1 MTFVRKLK
9 RNKISVLFGVGILG
23 CFLLN
28 SREIQ
33 KNFFTIGQVRELSQ
47 INAAKDMQLRVSQQ
61 QIQMQAEI
69 ANERYQTGCVLVVS
83 KQDPTTFTS
92 LSEGQPVIDSK
103 RQTPLPT
110 GTVVCDANGN
120 TGKIIPG
127 SDGTPV
133 VGEMAFTG
141 NREVVEAARKS
152 TQLNYV
158 LPTNN

>member
-1 MTFVRKLK
+1 MTFTRKLK
-9 RNKISVLFGVGILG
+9 RNKVSVLFGVGVLG
-23 CFLLN
+23 CFFFN
-28 SREIQ
+28 SAEIQ
-33 KNFFTIGQVRELSQ
+33 KNMAATGKARELTQ
-47 INAAKDMQLRVSQQ
+47 VNVAKDMELRVSQQ

-69 ANERYQTGCVLVVS
+69 GNERYQTGCVLVVS
-83 KQDPTTFTS
+83 KEDPTTFTS

-103 RQTPLPT
+103 RQTPLPA

-141 NREVVEAARKS
+141 NREVVEAARKA
-152 TQLNYV
+152 TRLNYV